1 MCGIAGLAGQ
11 WGNGGRPGVE
21 LTRAMLPALARRGPD
36 AEGLFS
42 FPGATLGHRRLSIL
56 DLSPAGNQ
64 PMLDAT
70 GQFGLVFNG
79 CIYNFL
85 EIRREL
91 EAKGVR
97 IHSQC
102 DTEVLLQGL
111 ILWPI
116 EELLGKLRGMFA
128 FAFWN
133 QQDGSL
139 ILARDRLGVKPLY
152 YAASPQGLAFASSP
166 ASLRDAGIA
175 SELDPESVLEYM
187 EFGHTAGD
195 QSIWKNTAKLPAGT
209 WLRWR
214 SGRCEEPRAYWTLPE
229 VEPQPVTEARFT
241 AAADEAE
248 ALLLEATRLRLIADV
263 KVGALLSAGIDS
275 SLVCWAL
282 TKLNA
287 NIGTFTVATP
297 GDPADESAD
306 AAATARQLGLSH
318 QIVELPPGS
327 AGNLDDLTAAFGEPF
342 AISSAMAMLRVSA
355 AVRPHATVLLTG
367 DGGDD
372 VFLGYPYHRNFYRAQ
387 RLAACLPPGTGAAWR
402 LVRPA
407 VSLVPPLRRAKHLA
421 DYATGGLGAITRV
434 HDGLPYYEHHRML
447 GSRLEQLTLP
457 SRQIPLTQSSARRLL
472 ADELRYEQR
481 VQFSGEFLPKVDGA
495 TMYHSLEAR
504 SPFLDAALWEF
515 ASRLPF
521 ALRLHNGTLKAILR
535 EIVRRHLGPEVAF
548 RRKQGFTIPVETWLA
563 SLWKDALVA
572 LPEQN
577 RLERAGWIRPGS
589 LQPAVQSALAAG
601 RVPTQLWRLLVLDRW
616 LEKQGIAA

>member
-1 MCGIAGLAGQ
+1 
-11 WGNGGRPGVE
+11 
-21 LTRAMLPALARRGPD
+21 MLPALARRGPD
-36 AEGLFS
+36 AEGLYE
-42 FPGATLGHRRLSIL
+42 FPGAALGHRRLAIL

-64 PMLDAT
+64 PMIDAT

-85 EIRREL
+85 DLRREL

-111 ILWPI
+111 ILWPV
-116 EELLGKLRGMFA
+116 EELLRKLRGMFA

-133 QQDGSL
+133 QRDKSL

-152 YAASPQGLAFASSP
+152 YAAGATGLAFASSP
-166 ASLRDAGIA
+166 ASLREAGLVDQ
-175 SELDPESVLEYM
+175 LDPESVLEYF

-195 QSIWKNTAKLPAGT
+195 RCIWSGAAKLPAGT

-214 SGRCEEPRAYWTLPE
+214 NGHIESPRAYWTLPE
-229 VEPQPVTEARFT
+229 VEAEPVTKARFA

-263 KVGALLSAGIDS
+263 KVGALLSAGVDS
-275 SLVCWAL
+275 TLVCWAL

-287 NIGTFTVATP
+287 DIGTFTVATP

-342 AISSAMAMLRVSA
+342 AVPSAMAMLRVSA

-372 VFLGYPYHRNFYRAQ
+372 VFLGYPYHRNFFRAQ
-387 RLAACLPPGTGAAWR
+387 RLAACLPPGTGTAWR
-402 LVRPA
+402 WIRPA
-407 VSLVPPLRRAKHLA
+407 ASLFPALRRAKHLA

-434 HDGLPYYEHHRML
+434 HDGLPYYEEHRMI
-447 GSRLEQLTLP
+447 GPRLKALTLP
-457 SRQIPLTQSSARRLL
+457 GRQIPLTQASARRLL
-472 ADELRYEQR
+472 TDELRYEQR

-504 SPFLDAALWEF
+504 SPLLDSALWEF
-515 ASRLPF
+515 AARLPF
-521 ALRLHNGTLKAILR
+521 SLRLHNNTLKSILR
-535 EIVRRHLGPEVAF
+535 EVVRRHLGPTIAF
-548 RRKQGFTIPVETWLA
+548 RRKQGFTIPVETWLV
-563 SLWKDALVA
+563 SLWKDALIR
-572 LPEQN
+572 LSKEN
-577 RLERAGWIRPGS
+577 RLEQQGWILPGS
-589 LQPAVQSALAAG
+589 LEPAIQAALQAG
-601 RVPTQLWRLLVLDRW
+601 RAPAQLWRLLVLDRW
-616 LEKQGIAA
+616 LEKQRAIK